1 MNQFESCTNFSSRK
15 FQIRIQLFTLNG
27 KHKHSNMCQK
37 LILWF
42 KIHFYSHNES
52 KHAMITVMCLF
63 SKFVEGAFA
72 RDCMFKIVKTKNE
85 W

>member
-1 MNQFESCTNFSSRK
+1 MSCEWINLRVVLISHRESFKLGYNCF
-15 FQIRIQLFTLNG
+15 
-27 KHKHSNMCQK
+27 HSNMCQK

-72 RDCMFKIVKTKNE
+72 RDCMFKIVKAKNE
-85 W
+85 QQK